1 MSKIVT
7 SFDHAIS
14 FFSFLI
20 LLFFLPRFYSFLFL
34 VSFLMFFYYFCF
46 FFSIFLIL
54 DYFEIVIKIRKIV
67 VKMKQMKTFF

>member
-34 VSFLMFFYYFCF
+34 VSFLMFF
-46 FFSIFLIL
+46 FSIFLIL